1 MRATDRVCPRA
12 EPPGSYQ
19 MNLSIEPLSTRH
31 FRGTRRA
38 LAPAKVPKCLARE
51 DFGDN
56 HVADVRDAA

>member
-1 MRATDRVCPRA
+1 
-12 EPPGSYQ
+12 